1 MRHAPQGS
9 PQIPVPQLTAMEHA
23 RVISRVLG
31 SPILKGPIIRRPKAV
46 NLAERLNLD
55 SAGVDELKQL
65 RAKYGSGPVQL
76 QLFPG
81 RRVAILLDPDDVHR
95 VLNDTPDP
103 FSPASLEKRG
113 ALNHFQPSG
122 VLVSNP
128 QQRQQRRPFNE
139 AALEAGQTVHSHAET
154 MTRAIREEVDALRG
168 HLDFTETLGW
178 EAFSQMW
185 WRIVRRIT
193 LGDSAR
199 DDTQVTNDLNDL
211 RARGNLSYLMPKN
224 RTQRRRFLT
233 TLRRYVE
240 QAEPGSLAAMA
251 ASVPATDKTVPEQQ
265 IPQWLFAFDAA
276 SWAAFRA
283 LSLLAADPGTAAIAR
298 DEAETSFPDLPQLRA
313 VMLESLRLWPTTPM
327 ILRET
332 REPTV
337 WRNGTLDAGTS
348 VLIFAPFFHRDDET
362 LPEAHRFA
370 PELWLQ
376 DRDDTN
382 WPLVPFSGGPGFCPG
397 RNVVLLTASVVLAEM
412 LQQHDFAADPTAAEP
427 LNLQN
432 LPGTLSPF
440 SSRFAVHRR

>member
-1 MRHAPQGS
+1 MRHTPQGN
-9 PQIPVPQLTAMEHA
+9 PQNPVPQLTAMEHA

-103 FSPASLEKRG
+103 FSPASMEKRG

-199 DDTQVTNDLNDL
+199 NDTQVTNDLNDL
-211 RARGNLSYLMPKN
+211 RARGNLSYLMPKK

-327 ILRET
+327 ILREA
-332 REPTV
+332 RETTV

-348 VLIFAPFFHRDDET
+348 VLIFAQFFTATTRLFPKPTDSHPNCGCRT
-362 LPEAHRFA
+362 VTIRTGHWYRLA
-370 PELWLQ
+370 
-376 DRDDTN
+376 
-382 WPLVPFSGGPGFCPG
+382 VG
-397 RNVVLLTASVVLAEM
+397 R
-412 LQQHDFAADPTAAEP
+412 DFARAE
-427 LNLQN
+427 
-432 LPGTLSPF
+432 TSCCSPPR
-440 SSRFAVHRR
+440 SCWPKCYSNMTSRLIRQRPNR